1 MIDTWMAFPA
11 GIVIASASTSLGIGG
26 GILWMPFFLII
37 LKIRPETA
45 VMTSLVIQT
54 AGMGSGSITYFRTQ
68 QVDFYL
74 VGMLL
79 LSTVPGIAI
88 GVYMSTYFEAGH
100 FDLLLGLITMTT
112 AILFVSANQK
122 YENQEISKLEL
133 TKARPHTPLIALMAV
148 ASGMLSVSIGEWLV
162 PLMRSRWSLNMSTSI
177 ATSIIVV
184 FGTCIVG
191 ALLHLIAGHRM
202 EFSIVLWAIPGVLLG
217 GQIGP
222 RIMIKIDERLLKEIF
237 IFLLT
242 LSGIHLIYNSY

>member
-1 MIDTWMAFPA
+1 MAFPT
-11 GIVIASASTSLGIGG
+11 GVVIASATTSLGIGG

-37 LKIRPETA
+37 LKMRPETA

-68 QVDFYL
+68 QVDPDL
-74 VGMLL
+74 AGLLL
-79 LSTVPGIAI
+79 LSTVPGIAV
-88 GVYMSTYFEAGH
+88 GVYISSYFEARH

-122 YENQEISKLEL
+122 YENKGSNKLEL
-133 TKARPHTPLIALMAV
+133 SKARPHTPMIALMAV

-162 PLMRSRWSLNMSTSI
+162 PLMRGRWSMNMSTAV
-177 ATSIIVV
+177 ATSIIVI

-191 ALLHLIAGHRM
+191 ALFHLIAGHNM
-202 EFSIVLWAIPGVLLG
+202 NFSIALWAIPGVLLG

-222 RIMIKIDERLLKEIF
+222 RIMVKINERLLKEIF

-242 LSGIHLIYNSY
+242 LIGIHLIYNSY